1 MFMKEAE
8 LRTPPSF
15 WAKLPCFFSE
25 LIGWLI
31 KLGLVVFMLYLYF
44 YAFYILVCLLVVF
57 ELGV

>member
-1 MFMKEAE
+1 MLMKEAE

-15 WAKLPCFFSE
+15 WAKLPYFFSE

-44 YAFYILVCLLVVF
+44 DAFYILVCLLVVF